1 MNSPVKSGAFLFI
14 KSYTLYL
21 LNFVKNKIMTTL
33 YSAAWA
39 QYGDYKTK
47 LGTKKYRVSEL
58 AETITVKGASLVA
71 MYCLSA
77 MENNSANMTA
87 TLAELETLYAED
99 ITAPSLII
107 SGLETEAA
115 GAYAVAVTA
124 GVNTLTFPISLS
136 TTAYSLFVTSL
147 TSDGNFNSYKITG
160 KLTTGFTIT
169 VAENGTI
176 DYRAII
182 V

>member
-1 MNSPVKSGAFLFI
+1 MA
-14 KSYTLYL
+14 TLYA
-21 LNFVKNKIMTTL
+21 T
-33 YSAAWA
+33 AWA

-47 LGTKKYRVSEL
+47 LSSKKYRTAEL

-115 GAYAVAVTA
+115 GAYGKAVTA
-124 GVNTLTFPISLS
+124 GVNVITFPITLS

-147 TSDGNFNSYKITG
+147 TSDGNFNSYKITA

-169 VAENGTI
+169 VAEDGTI